1 MAERDLIR
9 AFERILRVR
18 SERVVYAAGDDAAVV
33 RADGVAVTSIDAIV
47 EGVHFELSTHSPA
60 DVGHKALAVA
70 LSDLA
75 AMGARPGEAFVA
87 LGTPTSF
94 GDPAALE
101 LIESMELLA
110 DRTATTIAGG
120 DVTVAPALTLAVTVI
135 GWAGGERDLA
145 YRDGARPGHL
155 VGVTG
160 QLGASA
166 AGLLL
171 LHGAEADLPAD
182 ERDALI
188 ARHRRP
194 EPLLD
199 AGRALAGA
207 VVGAMIDVSDGIATD
222 AAHLAERSGVRL
234 EVRLADLP
242 LAPGVEA
249 AARAG
254 GHDPRELAAAAGDD
268 YELLFTTAPE
278 RREAIESAARSAGA
292 GVSWIGS
299 VEAGS
304 GVRLVGPEG
313 DTVVLSGYEHP

>member
-1 MAERDLIR
+1 MPERDLIR

-18 SERVVYAAGDDAAVV
+18 SERVVYATGDDAAVV
-33 RADGVAVTSIDAIV
+33 RADGVAVTSIDAVV

-60 DVGHKALAVA
+60 DVGHKALAVS

-87 LGTPTSF
+87 LGAPASF
-94 GDPAALE
+94 GEDAALE
-101 LIESMELLA
+101 LIESMERLA
-110 DRTATTIAGG
+110 ERTGTTIAGG
-120 DVTVAPALTLAVTVI
+120 DVTAAPVLTLAVTVI

-171 LHGAEADLPAD
+171 LRGAEVDLPSD

-194 EPLLD
+194 EPLLE
-199 AGRALAGA
+199 AGA
-207 VVGAMIDVSDGIATD
+207 RWPA
-222 AAHLAERSGVRL
+222 RWSGR
-234 EVRLADLP
+234 
-242 LAPGVEA
+242 
-249 AARAG
+249 
-254 GHDPRELAAAAGDD
+254 
-268 YELLFTTAPE
+268 
-278 RREAIESAARSAGA
+278 
-292 GVSWIGS
+292 
-299 VEAGS
+299 
-304 GVRLVGPEG
+304 
-313 DTVVLSGYEHP
+313 